1 MEAPSEKW
9 TEDERKSVVLAVTEI
24 MLQSIREP
32 QRSIVGA
39 SEVQEWAE
47 TIDFVL
53 TKDAH
58 FLQVNRGRILRTIG
72 IR

>member
-1 MEAPSEKW
+1 MEAPTEKW